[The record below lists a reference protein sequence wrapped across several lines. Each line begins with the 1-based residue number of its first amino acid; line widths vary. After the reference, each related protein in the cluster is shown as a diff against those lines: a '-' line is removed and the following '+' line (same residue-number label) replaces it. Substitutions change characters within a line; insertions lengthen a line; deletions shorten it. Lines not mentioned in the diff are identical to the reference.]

1 MRALSG
7 YSLSAGRRLLAAGL
21 PAVGLRAGVLLAGA
35 LGLTACAAPGVD
47 PVTSAPGDLP
57 RAAQIDDV
65 PFVAQEKYYCGPASL
80 SMTLA
85 WSGPS
90 VDQETLAGQVYTPGK
105 TGTLRSDMVTGARRQ
120 GRLAVQLSDTDTP
133 AEPALRSLLAEV
145 AAGHPV
151 IVFQNLGLAAAA
163 QWHYAVVTG
172 YDLAAGE
179 VVLHSGTTADKRRAL
194 DSFARTWARGDRWAL
209 AVLPPDRLPAT
220 ADRRAVMAAAQG
232 LERAGRNAAA
242 AAAYAAIL
250 ERWPAAYAARIG
262 RGNALYALA
271 RYADAARTLRAA
283 AERRPAAPEAWNNL
297 AYAEA
302 ARGNLTA
309 ALAAAKT
316 AVRRAESAGFDAA
329 AMERYRDTLREM
341 RDKADR
347 QPGRRDAARDRAAPD
362 DGTRIRRSS

>member
-1 MRALSG
+1 VLS
-7 YSLSAGRRLLAAGL
+7 
-21 PAVGLRAGVLLAGA
+21 LRAGVLCAGA
-35 LGLTACAAPGVD
+35 LGLSACAAPGVG
-47 PVTSAPGDLP
+47 PVTEAPGELP
-57 RAAQIDDV
+57 RTAQIADV

-80 SMTLA
+80 AMTLA
-85 WSGPS
+85 WSGPA

-105 TGTLRSDMVTGARRQ
+105 TGTLRGDMVTGARRQ
-120 GRLAVQLSDTDTP
+120 GRLAVQLSDADTP
-133 AEPALRSLLAEV
+133 AEPALRSLLGEV

-151 IVFQNLGLAAAA
+151 IVFQNLGLAAAE
-163 QWHYAVVTG
+163 QWHFAVVTG

-179 VVLHSGTTADKRRAL
+179 IVLHSGTTADKRRAL

-209 AVLPPDRLPAT
+209 AVLPPDRLPAS
-220 ADRRAVMAAAQG
+220 AGRRAVMAAAQG

-242 AAAYAAIL
+242 AEAYAAIL
-250 ERWPAAYAARIG
+250 DRWPATYAARIG

-271 RYADAARTLRAA
+271 RYAEAARTLRTA

-316 AVRRAESAGFDAA
+316 AVRRADSAGFDGA
-329 AMERYRDTLREM
+329 AMDRYRDTLREI

-347 QPGRRDAARDRAAPD
+347 QPDRRDAARDRAAPD
-362 DGTRIRRSS
+362 GGTRTWRSS